1 MTFWETVKF
10 KIHTVEKR
18 IKVTF
23 KLIWQFKWYAGL
35 YLIYF
40 IINIG
45 SLLNIPTADDKIFN
59 TEATSQL
66 WYYTNQEVYVG
77 SLRLEIIILTLLFL
91 FGTSNILNH
100 PKISKFVF
108 ILPWIYAAM
117 HLTKLF

>member
-1 MTFWETVKF
+1 MTFWETMKF
-10 KIHTVEKR
+10 KIHTVEKS
-18 IKVTF
+18 ITVTF

-91 FGTSNILNH
+91 LGTSNIRNH
-100 PKISKFVF
+100 PKIAKFVF

>member
-1 MTFWETVKF
+1 MTFWETMKF
-10 KIHTVEKR
+10 KIHTVEKS
-18 IKVTF
+18 ITVTF

-77 SLRLEIIILTLLFL
+77 SLMLEIIILTLLFL
-91 FGTSNILNH
+91 LGTSNIRNH
-100 PKISKFVF
+100 PKIAKFVF

>member
-1 MTFWETVKF
+1 MTFWETMKF
-10 KIHTVEKR
+10 KIHTVEKS
-18 IKVTF
+18 ITVTF

-45 SLLNIPTADDKIFN
+45 LLLNIPTADDKIFN

-91 FGTSNILNH
+91 LGTSNIRNH
-100 PKISKFVF
+100 PKIAKFVF
-108 ILPWIYAAM
+108 ILPWIYAVM

>member
-1 MTFWETVKF
+1 MTFWETMKF
-10 KIHTVEKR
+10 KIHIVEKS
-18 IKVTF
+18 ITVTF

-91 FGTSNILNH
+91 LGTSNIRNH
-100 PKISKFVF
+100 PKIAKFVF

>member
-1 MTFWETVKF
+1 MTFWETMKF
-10 KIHTVEKR
+10 KIHTVEKS
-18 IKVTF
+18 ITVTF
-23 KLIWQFKWYAGL
+23 NLIWQFKWYAGL

-91 FGTSNILNH
+91 LGTSNIRNH
-100 PKISKFVF
+100 PKIAKFVF

>member
-1 MTFWETVKF
+1 MTFWETMKF
-10 KIHTVEKR
+10 KIHTVEKS
-18 IKVTF
+18 ITVTF

-91 FGTSNILNH
+91 LGTSNICNH
-100 PKISKFVF
+100 PKIAKFVF

>member
-1 MTFWETVKF
+1 MTFWETMKF
-10 KIHTVEKR
+10 KIHTVEKS
-18 IKVTF
+18 ITVTF

-40 IINIG
+40 IINIA

-91 FGTSNILNH
+91 LGTSNIRNH
-100 PKISKFVF
+100 PKIAKFVF